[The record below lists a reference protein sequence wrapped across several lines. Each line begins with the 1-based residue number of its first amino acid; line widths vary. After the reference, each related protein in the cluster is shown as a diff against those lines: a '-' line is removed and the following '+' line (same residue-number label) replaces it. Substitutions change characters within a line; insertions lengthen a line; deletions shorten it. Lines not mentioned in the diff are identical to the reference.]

1 MSASRSSAVELE
13 RDLSVSIWK
22 SVYRY
27 FFYGWLF
34 HDAATG
40 SDFERATALRHNR
53 DQAKWL
59 PVYLMRWVIGGSV
72 LVALE
77 TVCERALSSPALS
90 ATLAVV
96 LILVVVF
103 LLVTGVCWFFLQ
115 TGR

>member
-13 RDLSVSIWK
+13 RDLSVSMRK
-22 SVYRY
+22 SVCRY

-53 DQAKWL
+53 DQAKSL
-59 PVYLMRWVIGGSV
+59 PVYMMRWVIGGAV
-72 LVALE
+72 LAAFVA
-77 TVCERALSSPALS
+77 VCEHTLSSPVLS
-90 ATLAVV
+90 ATFAVALTLAV
-96 LILVVVF
+96 LF
-103 LLVTGVCWFFLQ
+103 LLVTGICWLFLQ